1 MKNSKELKIGV
12 FVVAVLVISF
22 FVINYLRGKDIFNRE
37 MELVARYSNVEGL
50 VESAPVYIKGFK
62 AGKVSEVVY
71 EPATD
76 DFKVVCSV
84 KREFRIPEDSYMVI
98 YAVDIMGGKGI
109 RFDLGTSE
117 VLAADGYVLAS
128 YYEAGLMDSL
138 AGELKPLL
146 SKLGNTLDSLGTTV
160 SSVNSLLSESNRA
173 SIGKTLAHLERTMA
187 HVQSVASGINGKS
200 SELNAFIDNLA
211 ALSGKLG
218 GIADK
223 ADTLMTGVTSVVA
236 TLDQSDIEGVVAS
249 LKSLLEKVN
258 DPDGTVG
265 KLLVD
270 GSVYNSLD
278 ELLVDVDILIKKI
291 QENPKKYLKIS
302 VF

>member
-1 MKNSKELKIGV
+1 MKNSKELKIGI
-12 FVVAVLVISF
+12 FVVSVLVTSF
-22 FVINYLRGKDIFNRE
+22 FVINYLRGKDIFNKE

-71 EPATD
+71 EPETD

-84 KREFRIPEDSYMVI
+84 KRDFRIPEDSYMVI
-98 YAVDIMGGKGI
+98 YAVDIMGGKGV
-109 RFDLGTSE
+109 RLDLGTSE
-117 VLAADGYVLAS
+117 VLASDGDVLAS
-128 YYEAGLMDSL
+128 YFEAGLMDSL
-138 AGELKPLL
+138 SGELKPLL
-146 SKLGNTLDSLGTTV
+146 SKLSNTLDSLGTTV

-223 ADTLMTGVTSVVA
+223 VDTTMAGISSVVT
-236 TLDQSDIEGVVAS
+236 TLDRSDIEGVVSS

-278 ELLVDVDILIKKI
+278 ELLVDVDILIRKI

>member
-1 MKNSKELKIGV
+1 MKNSKELKIGI
-12 FVVAVLVISF
+12 FVVAVLVTSF
-22 FVINYLRGKDIFNRE
+22 FVINYLRGKDIFNKE

-71 EPATD
+71 EPETD

-84 KREFRIPEDSYMVI
+84 KRDFRIPEDSYMVI
-98 YAVDIMGGKGI
+98 YAVDIMGGKGV
-109 RFDLGTSE
+109 RLDLGTSD
-117 VLAADGYVLAS
+117 VLVSDGDVLAS
-128 YYEAGLMDSL
+128 YFEAGLMDSL
-138 AGELKPLL
+138 SGELKPLL
-146 SKLGNTLDSLGTTV
+146 SKLSNTLDSLGTTV

-211 ALSGKLG
+211 TLSGKLG

-223 ADTLMTGVTSVVA
+223 VDTTMAGISSVVT
-236 TLDQSDIEGVVAS
+236 TLDQSDIEGVVSS